1 MEKRGRSWMVFAM
14 VAIAGLLAVC
24 MLFGACGKEDT
35 PPVQEPSDDMAVAY
49 LEYAQNKDES
59 NVEEVIVQVAGE
71 FSGNTVFMGRLISNE
86 WEVPAVVT
94 KYYVDGILV
103 CELPQPDYEV
113 MVCTASVEISSL
125 DDAYAE
131 GLVTK
136 ADLRD
141 IAAAFHAGQK

>member
-35 PPVQEPSDDMAVAY
+35 PPVQEPSDDMAAAY
-49 LEYAQNKDES
+49 LEYAQSKDES
-59 NVEEVIVQVAGE
+59 IIEAVIVQVAGE
-71 FSGNTVFMGRLISNE
+71 FSGNTVFMGRLTSSE
-86 WEVPAVVT
+86 WEVPAVAEE
-94 KYYVDGILV
+94 YYVDGIFV
-103 CELPQPDYEV
+103 CGLPQPNYEV
-113 MVCTASVEISSL
+113 MVYTASAEISSL

-131 GLVTK
+131 GLIAK

-141 IAAAFHAGQK
+141 IAAAFRAG